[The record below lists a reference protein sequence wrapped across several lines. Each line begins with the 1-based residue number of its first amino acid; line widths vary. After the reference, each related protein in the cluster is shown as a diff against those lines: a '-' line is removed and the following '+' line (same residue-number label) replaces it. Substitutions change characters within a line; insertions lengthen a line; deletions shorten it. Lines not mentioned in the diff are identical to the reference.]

1 MPKQQLILLH
11 NLNIKIQK
19 DVFLQTC
26 MSVTFAG
33 QFFTPKKIEQ
43 FVLIVHQLPLL
54 LRLSS
59 QRKML
64 PLFAIV
70 YVWLKIFFFL
80 SLICFRF
87 GFFSILLRSF
97 VVLCFWYLEL
107 QAATLSRSSCAEVFC
122 EKGTFKNFAK
132 FTGKHLCK
140 SLLLLSLLYSKR
152 YTLHPNLIN
161 RGC

>member
-64 PLFAIV
+64 PLFTDIL
-70 YVWLKIFFFL
+70 YKKIRMIENFLLSFFDLFSFWFL
-80 SLICFRF
+80 FYFTS
-87 GFFSILLRSF
+87 FF
-97 VVLCFWYLEL
+97 C
-107 QAATLSRSSCAEVFC
+107 CA
-122 EKGTFKNFAK
+122 
-132 FTGKHLCK
+132 
-140 SLLLLSLLYSKR
+140 LLLVFGATSCDTVQKQLCGGVLWKR
-152 YTLHPNLIN
+152 
-161 RGC
+161 CF